1 MDNKINISDK
11 EHRGLF
17 KVPENYFEQLP
28 REIQGKVRQNKSQM
42 WAYVTSGVTL
52 ASLFLVVFFFPVKQ
66 VTDTNSIVITA
77 QEAYDYLVQNDEL
90 LVEDYLWNGILTND
104 IAINTSSF
112 YYTRNTEHINKDVL
126 EGINIDYLDLEDYEL
141 ED

>member
-112 YYTRNTEHINKDVL
+112 YYTRNTEHINTDVL